1 MKTSTWL
8 SADNAKWL
16 LGTLAIPATLAL
28 LNQQYQDA
36 QTERQATEARLRLYT
51 ELLSR
56 REEADT
62 NLRKGIFDKVLEKF
76 LKEGKTVSER
86 IVALELLAANFNESL
101 DLSPLFWEVF
111 RELQQPANQ
120 KDAERLLRR
129 LKRVANDVKARQ
141 IALLTTSGEAKEQ
154 NFDLRSLKVEPG
166 QAIETENPID
176 SSFTLTDPDVA
187 EPDLQKRVRHFRVY
201 PVEHDAAEHRV
212 FVSVEHEGDDGKRE
226 VSFWVDEFDFPLSNY
241 SRISKS
247 ERFALVMETYNPPQ
261 VALTLVYFPSS
272 RGGLKDKPYIDEVI
286 SGLKRESGK

>member
-1 MKTSTWL
+1 MTTPWL

-111 RELQQPANQ
+111 RELQQPAHQ
-120 KDAERLLRR
+120 KDADALLKR

-141 IALLTTSGEAKEQ
+141 IALLTTSGEAREQ
-154 NFDLRSLKVEPG
+154 NFDLRPSAPR
-166 QAIETENPID
+166 IRSMRT
-176 SSFTLTDPDVA
+176 
-187 EPDLQKRVRHFRVY
+187 
-201 PVEHDAAEHRV
+201 
-212 FVSVEHEGDDGKRE
+212 
-226 VSFWVDEFDFPLSNY
+226 
-241 SRISKS
+241 SR
-247 ERFALVMETYNPPQ
+247 
-261 VALTLVYFPSS
+261 
-272 RGGLKDKPYIDEVI
+272 
-286 SGLKRESGK
+286 